1 MTRSVSAK
9 ALGRSTGTERILTV
23 LIGLLALLGGAAALV
38 VGAGWLGTHRAG
50 RPLVD
55 PIALDWLSRHAVA
68 SRLGAIVLGVLLL
81 WLGLWWFFRSL
92 RPEGRPDLELDD
104 DLVVTASAISEAVR
118 ADAETVDG
126 VGRARVRAVGDKEN
140 PALRITLWLVE
151 GTDLKRVWEQLDSTV
166 LARARESLGVDVL
179 PTAVRIELDTAAPQ
193 RVR

>member
-9 ALGRSTGTERILTV
+9 ALGRSTGTERTLTV
-23 LIGLLALLGGAAALV
+23 LIGLVALLGGAAALV

-55 PIALDWLSRHAVA
+55 PIALDWLSRHALA
-68 SRLGAIVLGVLLL
+68 SRIGAIVLGVLLL

-151 GTDLKRVWEQLDSTV
+151 GTDLKRVWEQLDRTV

>member
-23 LIGLLALLGGAAALV
+23 LIGLLVLLGGATVIA
-38 VGAGWLGTHRAG
+38 VGAGWLGTYRAN
-50 RPLVD
+50 RSLVD
-55 PIALDWLSRHAVA
+55 PIALDWLSRNALP
-68 SRLGAIVLGVLLL
+68 SRVGAIVLGVLLL

-104 DLVVTASAISEAVR
+104 DLVVTSSAISEAVR
-118 ADAETVDG
+118 ADAETIDG
-126 VGRARVRAVGDKEN
+126 VGRARVRAVGDSDN
-140 PALRITLWLVE
+140 PALRITLWLSE
-151 GTDLKRVWEQLDSTV
+151 GSDLKRVWEQLDLTV

-179 PTAVRIELDTAAPQ
+179 PTAVRLELDTGAPQ

>member
-9 ALGRSTGTERILTV
+9 ALGRSTGTERTLTV
-23 LIGLLALLGGAAALV
+23 LIGLVALLGGVAALV

-55 PIALDWLSRHAVA
+55 PIALDWLSRHALA
-68 SRLGAIVLGVLLL
+68 SRIGAIVLGVLLL

>member
-9 ALGRSTGTERILTV
+9 ALGRSTGTERTLTV
-23 LIGLLALLGGAAALV
+23 LIGLVALLGGAAVLV
-38 VGAGWLGTHRAG
+38 VGAGWLGTYRAN
-50 RPLVD
+50 RSLVD
-55 PIALDWLSRHAVA
+55 PIALDWLVRNALA
-68 SRLGAIVLGVLLL
+68 ARIGAIVLGVLLL

-92 RPEGRPDLELDD
+92 RPEGRPDLELDE
-104 DLVVTASAISEAVR
+104 DLVVTSAAISDAVR
-118 ADAETVDG
+118 LDAETIDG

-151 GTDLKRVWEQLDSTV
+151 GTDLKRVWEQLDLTV

-179 PTAVRIELDTAAPQ
+179 PTAVRIELDTTAPQ

>member
-9 ALGRSTGTERILTV
+9 ALGRSTGTERTLTV
-23 LIGLLALLGGAAALV
+23 LIGLLVLLGGAAVVV
-38 VGAGWLGTHRAG
+38 VGAGWLGTHRAN

-55 PIALDWLSRHAVA
+55 PIALDWLSQHAPA
-68 SRLGAIVLGVLLL
+68 ARISAIVLGVLLL

-92 RPEGRPDLELDD
+92 RPEGRPDLELDE
-104 DLVVTASAISEAVR
+104 DLVVTSSAISEAVR

-140 PALRITLWLVE
+140 PALRITLWLSE

-166 LARARESLGVDVL
+166 LARARESLGVGVL

>member
-23 LIGLLALLGGAAALV
+23 LIGLLALLGGAAVVA
-38 VGAGWLGTHRAG
+38 VGAGWLGTYRAN
-50 RPLVD
+50 RSLVD
-55 PIALDWLSRHAVA
+55 PIALDWLSRNALA

-104 DLVVTASAISEAVR
+104 DLVVTSSAISEAVR
-118 ADAETVDG
+118 ADAETIDG
-126 VGRARVRAVGDKEN
+126 VGRARVRAVGDSDN
-140 PALRITLWLVE
+140 PALRITLWLSE
-151 GTDLKRVWEQLDSTV
+151 GTDLKRVWEQLDLTV

-179 PTAVRIELDTAAPQ
+179 PTAVRLELDTGAPQ

>member
-9 ALGRSTGTERILTV
+9 ALGRSTGTERTLTV

-38 VGAGWLGTHRAG
+38 VGAGWLGTYRAG

-55 PIALDWLSRHAVA
+55 PIALDWLSGHALA
-68 SRLGAIVLGVLLL
+68 ARIGAIVLGVVLL

-104 DLVVTASAISEAVR
+104 DLVVTSSAISEAVR
-118 ADAETVDG
+118 LDAETVDG

-151 GTDLKRVWEQLDSTV
+151 GTDLKRVWEQLDHTV

-179 PTAVRIELDTAAPQ
+179 PTAVRIELDTTAPQ

>member
-9 ALGRSTGTERILTV
+9 ALGRSTGTERTLTV
-23 LIGLLALLGGAAALV
+23 LIGLLLLLGGAAVVV
-38 VGAGWLGTHRAG
+38 VGAGWLGTHRAN

-55 PIALDWLSRHAVA
+55 PIALDWLSQHALA
-68 SRLGAIVLGVLLL
+68 ARIGAIVLGVLLL

-92 RPEGRPDLELDD
+92 RPEGRPDLELDE
-104 DLVVTASAISEAVR
+104 DLVVTSSAISEAVR
-118 ADAETVDG
+118 VDAETVDG

-140 PALRITLWLVE
+140 PALRITLWLSE

>member
-9 ALGRSTGTERILTV
+9 ALGRSTGTERTLTV
-23 LIGLLALLGGAAALV
+23 LIGLVALLGGAAALV

-55 PIALDWLSRHAVA
+55 PIALDWLSRHALA
-68 SRLGAIVLGVLLL
+68 SRIGAIVLGVLLL

-104 DLVVTASAISEAVR
+104 DLVVTSSAISEAVR
-118 ADAETVDG
+118 ADAERVDG

>member
-9 ALGRSTGTERILTV
+9 ALGRSTGTERTLTV
-23 LIGLLALLGGAAALV
+23 LIGLLALLGGAAVIV
-38 VGAGWLGTHRAG
+38 VGAGWLGTHRAD

-55 PIALDWLSRHAVA
+55 PIALDWLSRHALA
-68 SRLGAIVLGVLLL
+68 SRIGAIVLGVLLL

-92 RPEGRPDLELDD
+92 RPEGRPDLDLGD
-104 DLVVTASAISEAVR
+104 DLVVTSSAISEAVR
-118 ADAETVDG
+118 ADAEIVDG

-151 GTDLKRVWEQLDSTV
+151 GTDLKRVWEQLDHTV

-179 PTAVRIELDTAAPQ
+179 PTAVRIELDTTSPQ

>member
-9 ALGRSTGTERILTV
+9 ALGRSTGTERTLTV
-23 LIGLLALLGGAAALV
+23 LIGLLALLGGAAVVV
-38 VGAGWLGTHRAG
+38 VGAGWLGTHRAD

-55 PIALDWLSRHAVA
+55 PIALDWLSRHALA
-68 SRLGAIVLGVLLL
+68 SRIGAIVLGVLLL

-92 RPEGRPDLELDD
+92 RPEGRPDLDLGD
-104 DLVVTASAISEAVR
+104 DLVVTSSAISEAVR

-151 GTDLKRVWEQLDSTV
+151 GTDLKRVWEQLDHTV

-179 PTAVRIELDTAAPQ
+179 PTAVRIELDTTAPQ

>member
-9 ALGRSTGTERILTV
+9 ALGRSTGTERTLTV
-23 LIGLLALLGGAAALV
+23 LIGLLALLGGVAVVV
-38 VGAGWLGTHRAG
+38 VGAGWLGTHRAD

-55 PIALDWLSRHAVA
+55 PIALDWLSRHALA
-68 SRLGAIVLGVLLL
+68 SRIGAIVLGVLLL

-92 RPEGRPDLELDD
+92 RPEGRPDLDLGD
-104 DLVVTASAISEAVR
+104 DLVVTSSAISEAVR

-151 GTDLKRVWEQLDSTV
+151 GTDLKRVWEQLDHTV

-179 PTAVRIELDTAAPQ
+179 PTAVRIELDTTAPQ

>member
-9 ALGRSTGTERILTV
+9 ALGRSTGTERTLTV
-23 LIGLLALLGGAAALV
+23 LIGLLALLGGAAVIV
-38 VGAGWLGTHRAG
+38 VGAGWLGTYRAN

-55 PIALDWLSRHAVA
+55 PIALDWLSQNALAARI
-68 SRLGAIVLGVLLL
+68 GAIVLGVLLL

-118 ADAETVDG
+118 LDAETIDG
-126 VGRARVRAVGDKEN
+126 VGRARVRAVGDSDN
-140 PALRITLWLVE
+140 PALRITLWLSE
-151 GTDLKRVWEQLDSTV
+151 GTDLKRVWEQLDLTV
-166 LARARESLGVDVL
+166 LARARESLGVTVL
-179 PTAVRIELDTAAPQ
+179 PTAVRLELDTGAPQ

>member
-9 ALGRSTGTERILTV
+9 ALGRSTGTERTLTV
-23 LIGLLALLGGAAALV
+23 LIGLLALLGGAAVLV
-38 VGAGWLGTHRAG
+38 VGAGWLGTYRAN
-50 RPLVD
+50 RSLVD
-55 PIALDWLSRHAVA
+55 PIALDWLVRNALA
-68 SRLGAIVLGVLLL
+68 ARIGAIVLGVLLL

-104 DLVVTASAISEAVR
+104 DLVVTSSAISDAVR
-118 ADAETVDG
+118 LDAETIDG

-151 GTDLKRVWEQLDSTV
+151 GTDLKRVWEQLDLTV

-179 PTAVRIELDTAAPQ
+179 PTAVRIELDTTAPQ

>member
-9 ALGRSTGTERILTV
+9 ALGRSTGTERALTV
-23 LIGLLALLGGAAALV
+23 LIGLLALLGGAAVVV

-55 PIALDWLSRHAVA
+55 PIALDWLSRHALA
-68 SRLGAIVLGVLLL
+68 SRIGAIVLGVLLL

-92 RPEGRPDLELDD
+92 RPEGRPDLDLGD
-104 DLVVTASAISEAVR
+104 DLVVTSSAISEAVR

-151 GTDLKRVWEQLDSTV
+151 GTDLKRVWEQLDHTV

-179 PTAVRIELDTAAPQ
+179 PTAVRIELDTSAPQ

>member
-9 ALGRSTGTERILTV
+9 ALGRSTGTERTLTV
-23 LIGLLALLGGAAALV
+23 LIGLLALLGGAAVLV
-38 VGAGWLGTHRAG
+38 VGAGWLGTYRAN
-50 RPLVD
+50 RSLVD
-55 PIALDWLSRHAVA
+55 PIALDWLLRNALA
-68 SRLGAIVLGVLLL
+68 ARIGALVLGVLLL
-81 WLGLWWFFRSL
+81 WLGLWWFSRSL

-104 DLVVTASAISEAVR
+104 LVVTASAISEAVR
-118 ADAETVDG
+118 VDAETIDG

-151 GTDLKRVWEQLDSTV
+151 GTDLKRVWEQLDLTV

>member
-9 ALGRSTGTERILTV
+9 ALGRSTGTERTLTV
-23 LIGLLALLGGAAALV
+23 LIGLLALLGGAAVVV

-55 PIALDWLSRHAVA
+55 PIALDWLSRHALP
-68 SRLGAIVLGVLLL
+68 SRIGAIVLGVLLL

-92 RPEGRPDLELDD
+92 RPEGRPDLELAD
-104 DLVVTASAISEAVR
+104 DLVVTSSAISEAVR

-126 VGRARVRAVGDKEN
+126 VGRARVRAVGDKEH

-151 GTDLKRVWEQLDSTV
+151 GTDLKRVWEQLDHTV

-179 PTAVRIELDTAAPQ
+179 PTAVRIELDTTAPQ